1 MFKLCLLKITLCCW
15 YFVSVFFCCLVGR
28 YLLKAAAYVLVV
40 LHWLFLLFSSLF
52 SYLFGWLNF
61 TDEFRDFFLV
71 SVHHTWLGDIWIV
84 TCWFLFT
91 LLYSVKAK
99 SDWSFELIYFISCS
113 VFFIVVSQ
121 NFIAIFTSC
130 FEHSSCIL
138 YYWLTNSSFPFPTV
152 GLRLVFKPF
161 GVRLS

>member
-15 YFVSVFFCCLVGR
+15 YFVSALFCCPVGR
-28 YLLKAAAYVLVV
+28 YLLKAAGYVLLV

-52 SYLFGWLNF
+52 SSWFSWLNF
-61 TDEFRDFFLV
+61 TNEFRDFFLV
-71 SVHHTWLGDIWIV
+71 SVHHTWLGDIRIV

-91 LLYSVKAK
+91 LQYSVKAK
-99 SDWSFELIYFISCS
+99 FDWSFELISFISCS
-113 VFFIVVSQ
+113 VSLVVVPQ

-130 FEHSSCIL
+130 FAHSSWIL
-138 YYWLTNSSFPFPTV
+138 YHWLTNSSFPFPTV